1 MKRFKVEL
9 TIALNKIHTTNNRI
23 KDNSTMRDYDKFVAV
38 LSVVITC
45 AVFGLASLIALF
57 VVVFLH
63 LFS

>member
-1 MKRFKVEL
+1 
-9 TIALNKIHTTNNRI
+9 
-23 KDNSTMRDYDKFVAV
+23 MRDYDKFVAV